1 MRNAKFHFNDDFPQS
16 FVKQRTTI
24 QCLHRNKKTFDAR
37 LGGYVLHMYAY
48 KWCNNIQEIV
58 LKMQYVVKIY
68 LYNVKDVYFLRL
80 CPLIYQLFVLV
91 GVDNIYIYIMYII
104 EVCKSAC

>member
-1 MRNAKFHFNDDFPQS
+1 
-16 FVKQRTTI
+16 
-24 QCLHRNKKTFDAR
+24 
-37 LGGYVLHMYAY
+37 
-48 KWCNNIQEIV
+48 
-58 LKMQYVVKIY
+58 MQYVVKIY

-104 EVCKSAC
+104 EVCKSACR